1 MGDADLTPVH
11 DHKDLSDDEY
21 LRMGV
26 RLRNAREFLGLS
38 QEAVADALKIPR
50 ASVSAIE
57 SGKRKVSSL
66 ELRDLARL
74 YRRPMDS
81 FYDQHEEDST
91 PAQSQADQ
99 ALYRAVRELSDD
111 DKEQVLKF
119 AEFIKTSGQAPA
131 RRKAP

>member
-1 MGDADLTPVH
+1 MNDAGPAGMP
-11 DHKDLSDDEY
+11 DHKNLTDEEY
-21 LRMGV
+21 IRMGV
-26 RLRNAREFLGLS
+26 RLREAREFLSLS

-66 ELRDLARL
+66 ELRDFARL
-74 YRRPMDS
+74 YRRPLDS
-81 FYDQHEEDST
+81 FYDRHEDSA
-91 PAQSQADQ
+91 PVESEADQ

-131 RRKAP
+131 RRKAT

>member
-1 MGDADLTPVH
+1 MGDVDPAPVH
-11 DHKDLSDDEY
+11 DHKDLSDEEY

-26 RLRNAREFLGLS
+26 RLREAREFLSLS

-74 YRRPMDS
+74 YRRPLDS
-81 FYDQHEEDST
+81 FYDRHDDST
-91 PAQSQADQ
+91 PAQSKADR

>member
-1 MGDADLTPVH
+1 MDDAGPTEMP
-11 DHKDLSDDEY
+11 DHKNLTDEEY
-21 LRMGV
+21 VRMGV
-26 RLRNAREFLGLS
+26 RLREAREFLSLS

-50 ASVSAIE
+50 ASVSAFE

-74 YRRPMDS
+74 YRRPVDS
-81 FYDQHEEDST
+81 FYDRHEDSA
-91 PAQSQADQ
+91 PAESAADQ
-99 ALYRAVRELSDD
+99 ALFRAVRELSDD

-119 AEFIKTSGQAPA
+119 AEFIKTSGQAPV